1 MWQLHRYTTNGL
13 LAWTITH
20 ASFVALAWYGWI
32 DPAIIAK
39 HWGGLLVASN
49 AYGFALAIL
58 VQLKGYYSPTFLVD
72 CKLSGQYAPS
82 LAIDHVLTSVGSL
95 VFDFW
100 GGVELNP
107 RIGNLDLKFFHNGRP
122 GIVAWSLM

>member
-1 MWQLHRYTTNGL
+1 VG
-13 LAWTITH
+13 
-20 ASFVALAWYGWI
+20 LAWYGWI

-39 HWGGLLVASN
+39 HWEGLLVASN

-58 VQLKGYYSPTFLVD
+58 VQLKGYYSPTFPED
-72 CKLSGQYAPS
+72 CKLSGQYAS
-82 LAIDHVLTSVGSL
+82 FIAIDCTLTSVGSL